1 MNLRKSIFIKI
12 NPLSNHIAIDAPN
25 KPDNTQ
31 KSMSIVRSI
40 SKHCYYS
47 PIVAFRLRKFATN
60 PSFLSP
66 MTTTTTTTATMDA
79 PSNLATQSIKEF
91 CDILSSKQPTP
102 GGGASAAIGAAI
114 GAGTAAMSGAYTQRK
129 KDETSGAADA
139 AREMISSMDLSSL
152 LAMADDDV
160 SAYKSLQS
168 TWKKDSGL
176 TPDKVKDIEA
186 NALRVPTVLLEACHA
201 RILAIQE
208 FLPKCN
214 PNITSDAKV
223 GIHQLAGAA
232 RSAYQTVMVNSPP
245 EEEKLRLQ
253 KLLGDIQVIE
263 NGLLG
268 L

>member
-1 MNLRKSIFIKI
+1 
-12 NPLSNHIAIDAPN
+12 
-25 KPDNTQ
+25 
-31 KSMSIVRSI
+31 
-40 SKHCYYS
+40 
-47 PIVAFRLRKFATN
+47 
-60 PSFLSP
+60 
-66 MTTTTTTTATMDA
+66 MDA
-79 PSNLATQSIKEF
+79 PSNLANQSIKEF

-139 AREMISSMDLSSL
+139 AREMISSMDLPSL
-152 LAMADDDV
+152 LNMADDDV

-168 TWKKDSGL
+168 TWKNDSGL
-176 TPDKVKDIEA
+176 TPDEVKDIEA